1 MIISRAPV
9 RISFFGGGT
18 DYPEFFRDE
27 GGAVLATAIDKYC
40 YVTASPFLSHL
51 FDYSIRV
58 SYRKVELAKCADDI
72 EHKVYRECL
81 KLCDLSKGIEL
92 HAMADLPAFTGLG
105 SSSTFTVSLL
115 QALHGFKGEF
125 RSPADLAYEAIH
137 VERNLLMENVGCQDQ
152 VLAAFGGFNLVEFR
166 TEQNILVHRV
176 PISPARLAEL
186 EQHLLLVF
194 TGITRHAS
202 SVVAEQLKKVSL
214 NAPVLRQMRA
224 MVDQGYD
231 ILTSQKPLTQFGELL
246 HRAWVAKRSLDQ
258 GVSSGEID
266 AIYQRG
272 LDAGAL
278 GGKLLGAGGG
288 GFLLLFAPPERHSKL
303 AEAFADK
310 PTLSVRVNAPG
321 SQIIFS

>member
-1 MIISRAPV
+1 M
-9 RISFFGGGT
+9 
-18 DYPEFFRDE
+18 
-27 GGAVLATAIDKYC
+27 
-40 YVTASPFLSHL
+40 
-51 FDYSIRV
+51 
-58 SYRKVELAKCADDI
+58 
-72 EHKVYRECL
+72 
-81 KLCDLSKGIEL
+81 
-92 HAMADLPAFTGLG
+92 
-105 SSSTFTVSLL
+105 
-115 QALHGFKGEF
+115 
-125 RSPADLAYEAIH
+125 
-137 VERNLLMENVGCQDQ
+137 
-152 VLAAFGGFNLVEFR
+152 
-166 TEQNILVHRV
+166 
-176 PISPARLAEL
+176 
-186 EQHLLLVF
+186 
-194 TGITRHAS
+194 TRHAS
-202 SVVAEQLKKVSL
+202 SVVAEQLKKVRL
-214 NAPVLRQMRA
+214 NVPILRQMRA

-303 AEAFADK
+303 AAAFADK

>member
-81 KLCDLSKGIEL
+81 KLCGLSKGIEL

-258 GVSSGEID
+258 GVSSSEID

-303 AEAFADK
+303 AEAFAAK